1 MRTLGE
7 VATWLTDLCSFRFS
21 RNALLDYVEMVCKEV
36 SKRFVKVRKEVST
49 CFSFTNLHADFCTIL
64 YRTTKPPEWWTPPTA
79 EGPTPSLRKP
89 DLKCFEDKSTGDS
102 RYCVRCQEEV
112 DEEERL
118 KEEEREKEKSQVKD
132 KLDAKQKA
140 RLRMKRKAD
149 EEKRKKQEKEA
160 KRQKTK

>member
-1 MRTLGE
+1 
-7 VATWLTDLCSFRFS
+7 
-21 RNALLDYVEMVCKEV
+21 MVCKEV
-36 SKRFVKVRKEVST
+36 SKRFVK
-49 CFSFTNLHADFCTIL
+49 
-64 YRTTKPPEWWTPPTA
+64 PPDWWAPPTA
-79 EGPTPSLRKP
+79 ERPTPSLRKP

-140 RLRMKRKAD
+140 RLRMKRKAA
-149 EEKRKKQEKEA
+149 EAEA
-160 KRQKTK
+160 KKKEEAAKRPKLNK